1 MAWLVLLVAIV
12 LEVTATNMLPLTHE
26 FTRFRE
32 SVAVLALYGSAFF
45 LLANAVK
52 QIDIGVVY
60 ALWSALGTAAVV
72 ALGALFHGE
81 RISRIKI
88 AGLALTVVG
97 IVAMNFGG

>member
-1 MAWLVLLVAIV
+1 MLLIIAIV
-12 LEVTATNMLPLTHE
+12 LEVAATSMLPLTRE
-26 FTRFRE
+26 FTRLRV
-32 SVAVLALYGSAFF
+32 SAAVWVLYGGAFF
-45 LLANAVK
+45 LLSNAVR

-81 RISRIKI
+81 RVSRVKI

-97 IVAMNFGG
+97 IVAMNFGA

>member
-1 MAWLVLLVAIV
+1 MAWLLLVTAIV
-12 LEVTATNMLPLTHE
+12 LEVAATSMLPLTHE
-26 FTRFRE
+26 FTRVRL
-32 SVAVLALYGSAFF
+32 SAAVLGLYGSAFF
-45 LLANAVK
+45 LLAKAVI

-81 RISRIKI
+81 RISRVKI
-88 AGLALTVVG
+88 VGLALTVVG

>member
-1 MAWLVLLVAIV
+1 MAWLLLVIAIV
-12 LEVTATNMLPLTHE
+12 LEVAATSMLPLTQE
-26 FTRFRE
+26 FTRFRA
-32 SVAVLALYGSAFF
+32 SAAVLVLYGGAFF
-45 LLANAVK
+45 LLANAVR

-72 ALGALFHGE
+72 ALGVLFHGE
-81 RISRIKI
+81 RVSRVKV